1 MLFSFLKYNF
11 VIEFF
16 IKKNFQFL
24 TFYQIVAKKKKKKMK
39 DNFQVKLHSKQEKKN
54 IENLI
59 FQKISSLIQFL
70 KSYFILKDDRILFAK
85 DCK

>member
-24 TFYQIVAKKKKKKMK
+24 TFYQIVAKKKKKKNERQFPGK
-39 DNFQVKLHSKQEKKN
+39 ITLEIGKK
-54 IENLI
+54 
-59 FQKISSLIQFL
+59 K
-70 KSYFILKDDRILFAK
+70 Y
-85 DCK
+85 